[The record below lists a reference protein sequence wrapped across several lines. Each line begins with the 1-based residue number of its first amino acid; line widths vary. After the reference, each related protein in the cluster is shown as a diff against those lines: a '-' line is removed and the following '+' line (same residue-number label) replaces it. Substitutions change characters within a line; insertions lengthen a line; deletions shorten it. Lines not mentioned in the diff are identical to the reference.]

1 MKKERK
7 ELKKEQTKEK
17 NEKISNQA
25 IEEKKILKDK
35 KNIQKNFKK

>member
-17 NEKISNQA
+17 NEKTSNEA
-25 IEEKKILKDK
+25 IEEKKLLKDK
-35 KNIQKNFKK
+35 KNIQKKFKK